1 MDEGEKEITVMPY
14 AESLSFC
21 CPHCTR
27 IANHAGGV
35 GVDFYIADRVGD
47 SVEHPVL
54 ES

>member
-1 MDEGEKEITVMPY
+1 MDEDEKEITVMSY

-35 GVDFYIADRVGD
+35 GADFYIADRVGD
-47 SVEHPVL
+47 SVEYSL
-54 ES
+54 LKS